1 MNTDRACA
9 ACQETVYPF
18 EVIRCF
24 DQIWH
29 RKCFRCQHCGMAL
42 SICNYHGFD
51 KKPYCAA
58 HSPKPTSF
66 TLVTDTP
73 ELLRVA
79 NNTRMFSSI
88 RYSADAQRIRG
99 KITSFP
105 DDLWTQH
112 TLKLSKQYSEAN
124 NIRSGRSSG
133 FDERYSPQSFR
144 QGEVRTG
151 SAPYNNHYG
160 SSVTPPPNRF
170 GINNHCTSPHTFP
183 SSAGIRS
190 RSLSNH
196 NGCHLEVDPLHHHHH
211 YDQVISSPPSQN
223 GLSRSGS
230 CHSIVINSTG
240 IRSRSLSNHNGCH
253 LEVDPLHH
261 HHHYDQVISSPPSQ
275 NGLSRSGSCHSI
287 VINSTGIRSRSLSN
301 HNGCHLE
308 VDPLH
313 HHHHYDQV
321 ISSPPSQNG
330 LSRSGS
336 CHSIVINSTGIRS
349 RSLSNHNGCHLE
361 VDPLHHHHHYDQV
374 ISSPPS
380 QNGLSRSG
388 SCHSIVINS
397 TAFPPANN
405 NTGNAVMNNNGNV
418 GSSETIN
425 IPRGSTLNLN
435 FHNHSSQTRD
445 GPNNSGFGGTFIAQY
460 SYEAKDDDEVT
471 FKPGDVIVNGQ
482 PISEGWMY
490 GTVQRT
496 GQFGMLPSN
505 YVKLHR

>member
-79 NNTRMFSSI
+79 NNTRMFSS
-88 RYSADAQRIRG
+88 
-99 KITSFP
+99 
-105 DDLWTQH
+105 
-112 TLKLSKQYSEAN
+112 AN

-183 SSAGIRS
+183 SSA
-190 RSLSNH
+190 
-196 NGCHLEVDPLHHHHH
+196 
-211 YDQVISSPPSQN
+211 
-223 GLSRSGS
+223 
-230 CHSIVINSTG
+230 
-240 IRSRSLSNHNGCH
+240 
-253 LEVDPLHH
+253 
-261 HHHYDQVISSPPSQ
+261 
-275 NGLSRSGSCHSI
+275 
-287 VINSTGIRSRSLSN
+287 
-301 HNGCHLE
+301 
-308 VDPLH
+308 
-313 HHHHYDQV
+313 
-321 ISSPPSQNG
+321 
-330 LSRSGS
+330 
-336 CHSIVINSTGIRS
+336 GIRS